1 MSFLS
6 ALGLCALV
14 CLSLTVSNLAVE
26 ATHTGRNSDPSY
38 QQLRNLTL
46 SGESVSVNNLNLKR
60 DAATFHL
67 RSGTVCFV
75 PQVQGKVTGAVFVG
89 DGNLTLDA
97 PTADERASL
106 KLLTKEDEFSENF
119 SQLVLRFTDSTY
131 DEFKKTGS
139 PGSGSCDPGLL
150 RDSQNAMRHDRALKY
165 NLEGRILEDLL
176 GAAPGGLFVAFVHG
190 KRYNDKEIFFI
201 DPNGAPEVSPEE
213 VELMT
218 YDANTQGLWASF
230 HLKGEGDDAPNHR
243 SQTGIAHQQL
253 DVSIEKNASL
263 QGKSVTTVVASRGGV
278 RVIPF
283 RLFSSLRVQSVTG
296 PNGQALGFIQEDKN
310 DDADLRVILP
320 EALSAG
326 QKYAVTITYGGKDA
340 IVNTGGGN
348 YFPLARDDWYPNG
361 PHMTLGDYASYDMTF
376 RIPKGMKIAAT
387 GDLVS
392 DQNDGGQN
400 VSVWKSGPQAV
411 AGFNF
416 GKFKMQEN
424 KIEKPEYLV
433 QSYANEEPPD
443 EVRSLLHYAEHD
455 MPTQGPHQMESAALG
470 NMSTVPLIKKALAEG
485 TLSVQLYS
493 DYFGP
498 SAYKRLAITQQTA
511 CNYGQAWP
519 ELVWIPMCY
528 FYDSTIRHQLGM
540 DFGDRGY
547 WKIVTPHEV
556 AHQWWGHTVGFSSYR
571 DQWMSEGFAE
581 MSASLYLQ
589 MVEKNPQKFI
599 NFWNDER
606 ELLLE
611 RDREGWRAID
621 AGPVTMG
628 YRMSNSRTG
637 TGVTRRLIYPKGG
650 YILHMIRMMMW
661 DRRSGDDN
669 FKAMMHDFV
678 KTYTNQAATTEQFKA
693 SVEKYMTPEMDL
705 AGNHK
710 LDWFF
715 DEYVYGTEIPT
726 YKFAYTFE
734 KDSSGDVIFGLKVT
748 QSNVGE
754 KFCMIVPVYLELA
767 DGHIVNLGRARVAG
781 NTSVEQKVPLKGLKE
796 PPKRAMINYFDDV
809 LASP

>member
-1 MSFLS
+1 MLGLR
-6 ALGLCALV
+6 ALGCLLV
-14 CLSLTVSNLAVE
+14 CLATTLPNAAVE
-26 ATHTGRNSDPSY
+26 SALAPNSDPGY
-38 QQLRNLTL
+38 QQLRSLTL
-46 SGESVSVNNLNLKR
+46 SGESVSVSNIALQR

-75 PQVQGKVTGAVFVG
+75 PAVQGKVTGAVFVG
-89 DGNLTLDA
+89 DGNMVLDA
-97 PTADERASL
+97 PTPDERASL
-106 KLLTKEDEFSENF
+106 KLLTKEDQFSENF
-119 SQLVLRFTDSTY
+119 GQLVLRFTDSTY
-131 DEFKKTGS
+131 AELKKAGS
-139 PGSGSCDPGLL
+139 PGSGSCDAGLL
-150 RDSQNAMRHDRALKY
+150 RDSQNVMRHGRMLKY

-176 GAAPGGLFVAFVHG
+176 GSASGGLFVAFVHG

-201 DPNGAPEVSPEE
+201 DPNGAPEVAPEE

-218 YDANTQGLWASF
+218 YDASKQGVWASF
-230 HLKGEGDDAPNHR
+230 HLKGEGDDPANHR
-243 SQTGIAHQQL
+243 SQTGIVHQQL
-253 DVSIEKNASL
+253 DVSIEKSANV
-263 QGKSVTTVVASRGGV
+263 QGRSVTTVIANRDGV

-283 RLFSSLRVQSVTG
+283 RLFSTLRVQSVSA
-296 PNGQALGFIQEDKN
+296 PDGQPLGFIQEDKN
-310 DDADLRVILP
+310 DDADFRVILP
-320 EALSAG
+320 RALSAG
-326 QKYAVTITYGGKDA
+326 QKYAVTIAYGGKDA
-340 IVNTGGGN
+340 VVNTGGGN
-348 YFPLARDDWYPNG
+348 YYPIARDDWYPNG
-361 PHMTLGDYASYDMTF
+361 PNLTLGDYASFDMTF

-400 VSVWKSGPQAV
+400 VTVWKSGPQAV

-416 GKFKMQEN
+416 GRFKMQEN
-424 KIEKPEYLV
+424 RIEKPDYLV

-443 EVRSLLHYAEHD
+443 EVRSLLNYAQHD
-455 MPTQGPHQMESAALG
+455 LPTQGPHEAESVALG

-485 TLSVQLYS
+485 TLSVQLYNE
-493 DYFGP
+493 YFGP

-528 FYDSTIRHQLGM
+528 FYDTTIRHQLGM
-540 DFGDRGY
+540 DYDRGY

-599 NFWNDER
+599 SFWNDER
-606 ELLLE
+606 DLLLE
-611 RDREGWRAID
+611 RDKEGWRAID

-637 TGVTRRLIYPKGG
+637 EGVTRRLIYPKGG
-650 YILHMIRMMMW
+650 YILHMVRMMMW
-661 DRRSGDDN
+661 DRRTGDEN
-669 FKAMMHDFV
+669 FKATMHDFV

-693 SVEKYMTPEMDL
+693 MVEKHMTPEMDL
-705 AGNHK
+705 TGNHK

-715 DEYVYGTEIPT
+715 DEYVYGTGFPT
-726 YKFAYTFE
+726 YKLDYTFE
-734 KDSSGDVIFGLKVT
+734 KDSSGDVVFGLKVT
-748 QSNVGE
+748 QSNVDD
-754 KFCMIVPVYLELA
+754 KFRMLIPIYLELA
-767 DGHIVNLGRARVAG
+767 DGHVVNLGRARVAG

-796 PPKRAMINYFDDV
+796 MPKRAMLNYFDDV

>member
-1 MSFLS
+1 MLGLR
-6 ALGLCALV
+6 ALGCLLV
-14 CLSLTVSNLAVE
+14 CLATTLPNAAVE
-26 ATHTGRNSDPSY
+26 SSLAPNSDPGY
-38 QQLRNLTL
+38 QQLRSLTL
-46 SGESVSVNNLNLKR
+46 SGESVSVSNIALQR

-75 PQVQGKVTGAVFVG
+75 PAVQGKVTGAVFVG
-89 DGNLTLDA
+89 DGNMVLDA
-97 PTADERASL
+97 PTPDERASL
-106 KLLTKEDEFSENF
+106 KLLTKEDQFSENF
-119 SQLVLRFTDSTY
+119 GQLVLRFTDSTY
-131 DEFKKTGS
+131 AELKKAGS
-139 PGSGSCDPGLL
+139 PGSGSCDAGLL
-150 RDSQNAMRHDRALKY
+150 RDSQNVMRHGRMLKY

-176 GAAPGGLFVAFVHG
+176 GSASGGLFVAFVHG

-201 DPNGAPEVSPEE
+201 DPNGAPEVAPEE

-218 YDANTQGLWASF
+218 YDASKQGVWASF
-230 HLKGEGDDAPNHR
+230 HLKGEGDDPANHR
-243 SQTGIAHQQL
+243 SQTGIVHQQL
-253 DVSIEKNASL
+253 DVRIEKSANV
-263 QGKSVTTVVASRGGV
+263 QGRSVTTVIANRDGV
-278 RVIPF
+278 RIIPF
-283 RLFSSLRVQSVTG
+283 RLFSTLRVQSVSA
-296 PNGQALGFIQEDKN
+296 PDGQPLGFIQEDKN
-310 DDADLRVILP
+310 DDADFRVILP
-320 EALSAG
+320 RALSAG
-326 QKYAVTITYGGKDA
+326 QKYAVTIAYGGKDA
-340 IVNTGGGN
+340 VVNTGGGN
-348 YFPLARDDWYPNG
+348 YYPIARDDWYPNG
-361 PHMTLGDYASYDMTF
+361 PNLTLGDYASFDMTF

-400 VSVWKSGPQAV
+400 VTVWKSGPQAV

-416 GKFKMQEN
+416 GRFKMQEN
-424 KIEKPEYLV
+424 RIEKPDYLV

-443 EVRSLLHYAEHD
+443 EVRSLLNYAQHD
-455 MPTQGPHQMESAALG
+455 LPTQGPHEAESVALG

-485 TLSVQLYS
+485 TLSVQLYNE
-493 DYFGP
+493 YFGP

-528 FYDSTIRHQLGM
+528 FYDTTIRHQLGM
-540 DFGDRGY
+540 DYDRGY

-599 NFWNDER
+599 SFWNDER
-606 ELLLE
+606 DLLLE
-611 RDREGWRAID
+611 RDKEGWRAID

-637 TGVTRRLIYPKGG
+637 EGVTRRLIYPKGG
-650 YILHMIRMMMW
+650 YILHMVRMMMW
-661 DRRSGDDN
+661 DRRTGDEN
-669 FKAMMHDFV
+669 FKATMHDFV

-693 SVEKYMTPEMDL
+693 MVEKHMTPEMDL
-705 AGNHK
+705 TGNHK

-715 DEYVYGTEIPT
+715 DEYVYGTGLPT
-726 YKFAYTFE
+726 YKLDYTFE
-734 KDSSGDVIFGLKVT
+734 KDSSGDVVFGLKVT
-748 QSNVGE
+748 QSNVDD
-754 KFCMIVPVYLELA
+754 KFRMLIPIYLELA
-767 DGHIVNLGRARVAG
+767 DGHVVNLGRARVAG

-796 PPKRAMINYFDDV
+796 MPKRAMLNYFDDV

>member
-1 MSFLS
+1 MSLLR
-6 ALGLCALV
+6 ALGLCSCLCLV
-14 CLSLTVSNLAVE
+14 LTVPDAAIESVNP
-26 ATHTGRNSDPSY
+26 GPNSDPAY

-46 SGESVSVNNLNLKR
+46 SGEAVSVNNLTLKR

-75 PQVQGKVTGAVFVG
+75 PPVQGKVTGAVFVG
-89 DGNLTLDA
+89 DGNMTLD
-97 PTADERASL
+97 PPNGDERASL

-119 SQLVLRFTDSTY
+119 GHLVLRFSDATY
-131 DEFKKTGS
+131 EEIKKNGS
-139 PGSGSCDPGLL
+139 SGAGSCDPGLL
-150 RDSQNAMRHDRALKY
+150 RDSQNAMRHDRMLKY
-165 NLEGRILEDLL
+165 NLEGRILEDIL
-176 GAAPGGLFVAFVHG
+176 GASSGGLFVAFVHG
-190 KRYNDKEIFFI
+190 KRYNEKEIFFI
-201 DPNGAPEVSPEE
+201 DPNGAPDVAPEE

-218 YDANTQGLWASF
+218 YDANKQGLWASF
-230 HLKGEGDDAPNHR
+230 HFRDEGADPPNHR
-243 SQTGIAHQQL
+243 GQIGIAHQQL

-263 QGKSVTTVVASRGGV
+263 QGKSVTSIVANREGV

-283 RLFSSLRVQSVTG
+283 RLFSTLRVQNVTG
-296 PNGQALGFIQEDKN
+296 PDGEALGFIQEDKN

-320 EALSAG
+320 KALSAG
-326 QKYAVTITYGGKDA
+326 QKYVVTVAYGGKDA
-340 IVNTGGGN
+340 VVNTGGGN
-348 YFPLARDDWYPNG
+348 YYPVARDDWYPNG
-361 PHMTLGDYASYDMTF
+361 THLTLGDYASYDMTF

-455 MPTQGPHQMESAALG
+455 MPTQAPHQAESVALG

-485 TLSVQLYS
+485 TLSVQLYNE
-493 DYFGP
+493 YFGP

-528 FYDSTIRHQLGM
+528 FYDTTIRHQLGM
-540 DFGDRGY
+540 DYGNRGY

-556 AHQWWGHTVGFSSYR
+556 AHQWWGHTVGFSSYH

-589 MVEKNPQKFI
+589 MVEKDPQKFI
-599 NFWNDER
+599 SFWNDER
-606 ELLLE
+606 DLLLE
-611 RDREGWRAID
+611 RDQEGWRAVD

-650 YILHMIRMMMW
+650 YILHMVRMMMW
-661 DRRSGDDN
+661 DRRTGDDN

-678 KTYTNQAATTEQFKA
+678 KTYTNQAATTEQFKVV
-693 SVEKYMTPEMDL
+693 VEKHMTPEMDL
-705 AGNHK
+705 TSNHK

-726 YKFAYTFE
+726 YKFAYNFE
-734 KDSSGDVIFGLKVT
+734 KDSSGDVVFGLKVT
-748 QSNVGE
+748 QSNVDD
-754 KFCMIVPVYLELA
+754 KFRMIVPIYLELA
-767 DGHIVNLGRARVAG
+767 DGHIVNLGRARIAG

-796 PPKRAMINYFDDV
+796 TPKRAMLNYYDDV